1 MTLCPIEN
9 PHFCLGARCQITGI
23 CDFNRRFAAAQKPLG
38 PEAAKVLYDNLPDLY
53 LRVNGEPEPLTGS
66 DQFPS

>member
-1 MTLCPIEN
+1 MFLN
-9 PHFCLGARCQITGI
+9 IT

-53 LRVNGEPEPLTGS
+53 LRVNGE
-66 DQFPS
+66 